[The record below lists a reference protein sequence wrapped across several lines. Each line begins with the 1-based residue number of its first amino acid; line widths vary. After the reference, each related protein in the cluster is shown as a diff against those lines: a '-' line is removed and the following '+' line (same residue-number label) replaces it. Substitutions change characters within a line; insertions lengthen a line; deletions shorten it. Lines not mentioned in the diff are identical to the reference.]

1 MAIKIIKPTE
11 PVDIKNLVVTIVSNP
26 GLGKTTLG
34 FTAKK
39 PLLLDFDNGN
49 YRAKNRQAC
58 VNIVRWHDISTL
70 AIEDLADYDTVV
82 IDVVGR
88 ALEILGTSL
97 ILAIPKMGKSD
108 GTLSL
113 QGFGA
118 LSASFRAFLAKLR
131 SFGKDIVLLCHA
143 KEEKS
148 GDDNIL
154 RIDAQGS
161 SKQEIFKCSDLMGTI
176 EIINGKR
183 TLSFNPTTTA
193 MGKNCA
199 DIATQEIPH
208 YETSATFLADI
219 IEQAKNN
226 INMKSKEMI
235 ETEEEYQSMIDLIDV
250 IDTVDGLSEAK
261 QYPLILTNGKL
272 KMYLVEHAKKIG
284 YSIKKNSKGVWD
296 TDFTLIDEVKNAE

>member
-1 MAIKIIKPTE
+1 MAITIIAPSQAIE
-11 PVDIKNLVVTIVSNP
+11 VKNLVITIVANP

-34 FTAKK
+34 FTAKN
-39 PLLLDFDNGN
+39 PLLLDFDNGS
-49 YRAKNRQAC
+49 YRAKNRKSSVSITKWQ
-58 VNIVRWHDISTL
+58 DISTVV
-70 AIEDLADYDTVV
+70 AEDLKDYDTVV

-97 ILAIPKMGKSD
+97 IADNPKLGKAD

-113 QGFGA
+113 QGFGS
-118 LSASFRAFLAKLR
+118 LSSSFRAFLAKLR

-143 KEEKS
+143 KEEKN
-148 GDDNIL
+148 GDDNMI

-176 EIINGKR
+176 EMTNGKR

-208 YETSATFLADI
+208 YENSPTFLADI
-219 IEQAKNN
+219 IQQAKNN
-226 INMKSKEMI
+226 INAKSKEMI
-235 ETEEEYQSMIDLIDV
+235 ATEEKFQAMVDLIDA
-250 IDTVDGLSEAK
+250 INTVDGLNEAK
-261 QYPLILTNGKL
+261 QYPLILTNDKL
-272 KMYLVEHAKKIG
+272 KIYLVNHAKNLG
-284 YSIKKNSKGVWD
+284 YSIKKRGQ
-296 TDFTLIDEVKNAE
+296 DFTLINEEVQNAG

>member
-1 MAIKIIKPTE
+1 MTITIIAPTDPIE
-11 PVDIKNLVVTIVSNP
+11 IKNLVITIVANP

-49 YRAKNRQAC
+49 YRAKNRQASIS
-58 VNIVRWHDISTL
+58 VTRWQDIS
-70 AIEDLADYDTVV
+70 AMIAEDLKDYDTIV

-97 ILAIPKMGKSD
+97 IAYNPKLGKAD

-118 LSASFRAFLAKLR
+118 LSASFKAFLAKLR

-143 KEEKS
+143 KEEKN
-148 GDDNIL
+148 GDDNMI

-176 EIINGKR
+176 DMTNGKR

-208 YETSATFLADI
+208 YENSPTFLADI
-219 IEQAKNN
+219 IQQAKNN
-226 INMKSKEMI
+226 INAKSKEMI
-235 ETEEEYQSMIDLIDV
+235 ATEEKFQAMVDLIDA
-250 IDTVDGLSEAK
+250 INSVDGLNEAK
-261 QYPLILTNGKL
+261 QYPLILTNDKL
-272 KMYLVEHAKKIG
+272 KMYLINHAKKLG
-284 YSIKKNSKGVWD
+284 YSIKKKGENFSPIEEQ
-296 TDFTLIDEVKNAE
+296 TNEPRLAM